1 MGTESVSTRNSTK
14 RLGAF
19 TLVELLIVIIV
30 IAILAAIA
38 IPKFINS
45 GQRSKEGALHA
56 DLKLAR
62 NAVQLFSNDTG
73 AYPATLSAL
82 AATTAPAAGIDS
94 SGNAK
99 AITASD
105 YKGPYLSVVNN
116 DDVSGSPLT
125 YSTTSGSVG
134 TISSSASGNDSS
146 GVAFSSY

>member
-1 MGTESVSTRNSTK
+1 MNGHSTK
-14 RLGAF
+14 RLNGF

-45 GQRSKEGALHA
+45 GERSKEAALHA
-56 DLKLAR
+56 DLKLVR

-73 AYPATLSAL
+73 AYPTTLSAL
-82 AATTAPAAGIDS
+82 TASTAPASGLNSAGS
-94 SGNAK
+94 AQ
-99 AITASD
+99 AITAGN
-105 YKGPYLSVVNN
+105 YKGPYLTTLNN

-125 YSTTSGSVG
+125 YSTAAGSVG
-134 TISSSASGNDSS
+134 AVTSSASGNDLS